1 MTDKIIN
8 GHVKQTHSTA
18 RELLSNHLVGNPE
31 KANTK
36 RIRFLAMLKSRYG
49 YTNDKA
55 VDELDRLLKQFYKIN
70 RSLGLY
76 RTRTQDKHLPAE

>member
-1 MTDKIIN
+1 MTDKKII

-18 RELLSNHLVGNPE
+18 RELLSKHLVRNPE

-55 VDELDRLLKQFYKIN
+55 VDELDRLLKQFYKTN
-70 RSLGLY
+70 RSLGVY
-76 RTRTQDKHLPAE
+76 RTRTHDNHSRIE